1 VMIQH
6 ITGGAWGALIRRL
19 LEAGART
26 IPVMGLLF
34 VPLAFGM
41 KSLYPWARPELV
53 AADELLRHKQAY
65 LNVTFFFIRALV
77 YFIAWSALAWRLSRL
92 SSEQDRTGDERLIRR
107 LVLVS
112 AGGLLVFVLTMTF
125 ASVDWVMSLEPRWS
139 STIYGPLLISGQAVS
154 AFSFAIAVVAVLA
167 RSAPSNAMT
176 EAATPGRMHDLGK
189 LLFTFVMVWAYFALS
204 QFLIIWSGNLPE
216 EIPWYLRRTR
226 GGWQWVGLA
235 VILLHFALPFG
246 LLLMRRVKQDA
257 RRLLRVALLVLAMR
271 LVDTWWMI
279 TPAFGGDGPAFH
291 WMDAAAAAGVG
302 GLWVHLFCRQLA
314 RMPLLPAHDPVLQE
328 AVSHGNV

>member
-1 VMIQH
+1 M
-6 ITGGAWGALIRRL
+6 
-19 LEAGART
+19 
-26 IPVMGLLF
+26 
-34 VPLAFGM
+34 
-41 KSLYPWARPELV
+41 
-53 AADELLRHKQAY
+53 
-65 LNVTFFFIRALV
+65 
-77 YFIAWSALAWRLSRL
+77 LAWRLSRL

-112 AGGLLVFVLTMTF
+112 AVGLLVFVLTMTF

-139 STIYGPLLISGQAVS
+139 STIFGPLLISGQAVC
-154 AFSFAIAVVAVLA
+154 AFSFVVAMLAVLA
-167 RSAPSNAMT
+167 HAAPSSALA

-189 LLFTFVMVWAYFALS
+189 LLFAFVMVWAYFALS

-226 GGWQWVGLA
+226 GGWQWVALA
-235 VILLHFALPFG
+235 VIVLHFALPFG
-246 LLLMRRVKQDA
+246 LLLMRRVKRDA

-279 TPAFGGDGPAFH
+279 APAFGGDGLAFH

-314 RMPLLPAHDPVLQE
+314 RMPLLPARDPVLLE
-328 AVSHGNV
+328 TLSHGEV